1 MTANERIGNALSFKS
16 TDRIPQYEIFFP
28 EFIRKW
34 RQANHLG
41 ETADIYA
48 HYSNIDIGGILATQ
62 AGPFLKQTN
71 VEERG
76 DYQIRHDSWGR
87 TIREH
92 KQGKLFE
99 VLETAISEKSA
110 LDKLIFEEPSC
121 ERSDLKKITE
131 SVDKTSERF
140 AVVSGVMGLFMPCY
154 YLRGELEFLMDLV
167 EDESFCRSLIRRVAD
182 FIKLQ
187 GENVLKAAGPNNK
200 AMWVYDDFG
209 TNKGPLFSPALFE
222 EFFVP
227 VYKEIISCWK
237 SQGIQ
242 NIILHHDGNSWE
254 ILDML
259 IEAGFTGV
267 QGIYPAANM
276 DIPSVKAKY
285 GNKLCLI
292 GGICNM
298 SVLAGESKK
307 KIEEN
312 VASVFEVA
320 KDGGVIMG
328 AHSIEEDIPV
338 ENYDY
343 YYKTVMKFN
352 EKW

>member
-1 MTANERIGNALSFKS
+1 MTPNARIRNALNHKAV
-16 TDRIPQYEIFFP
+16 DRMPQYEIFFP
-28 EFIRKW
+28 EFIKNW
-34 RQANHLG
+34 REENNFKADC
-41 ETADIYA
+41 DIYE
-48 HYSNIDIGGILATQ
+48 HYSNIDIGTILATQ
-62 AGPFLKQTN
+62 TGPFSRQVKI
-71 VEERG
+71 EDKG
-76 DYQIRHDSWGR
+76 DYTLRYDSWGR

-99 VLETAISEKSA
+99 VLETAIPEKSV
-110 LDKLIFEEPSC
+110 LDKLVFEEPSC
-121 ERSDLKKITE
+121 GRNDIRSIAD
-131 SVDKTSERF
+131 SVEKTSKRF
-140 AVVSGVMGLFMPCY
+140 ALVSGVMGLFMPCY

-167 EDESFCRSLIRRVAD
+167 EDETFCRNLIRKVAD

-187 GENVLKAAGPNNK
+187 GKNVLKAAGPDNA

-209 TNKGPLFSPALFE
+209 TNQGPLFSPALFE
-222 EFFVP
+222 KFFVP
-227 VYKEIISCWK
+227 VYKEIISSWK
-237 SQGIQ
+237 SLGLK
-242 NIILHHDGNSWE
+242 NVILHHDGNSWE

-259 IEAGFTGV
+259 IEAGFTGI

-285 GNKLCLI
+285 GDKLSLI

-298 SVLAGESKK
+298 SVLAGKSKK
-307 KIEEN
+307 AIENN
-312 VASVFEVA
+312 VASIFEVA